1 MPVLPFIVKRRQR
14 GSTTRPP
21 DGFHSLS
28 FMKSSIE
35 TRLRKALLL
44 DGPMSLALYKHEV
57 EEHIADWKKGM
68 RRDKDE
74 FLFVIDEHS
83 GDVAMLLI
91 TAKGEL
97 FINEQA
103 REKLRAI
110 WEYEGVYARNL
121 ELMIP
126 QMAEQL
132 AAGELWVTGVKTMS
146 NLPGRDTGSAL
157 LPDFGY
163 R

>member
-1 MPVLPFIVKRRQR
+1 MQNL
-14 GSTTRPP
+14 
-21 DGFHSLS
+21 
-28 FMKSSIE
+28 IE

-57 EEHIADWKKGM
+57 EEHIAYWKKGM

-74 FLFVIDEHS
+74 FLVVVDEHS

-103 REKLRAI
+103 REKLRTI
-110 WEYEGVYARNL
+110 WDYEGVYARNL

-126 QMAEQL
+126 HMAELL
-132 AAGELWVTGVKTMS
+132 AAGELWVTGVKTIS
-146 NLPGRDTGSAL
+146 ELPGGDTGSAL
-157 LPDFGY
+157 LPDSGY
-163 R
+163 C